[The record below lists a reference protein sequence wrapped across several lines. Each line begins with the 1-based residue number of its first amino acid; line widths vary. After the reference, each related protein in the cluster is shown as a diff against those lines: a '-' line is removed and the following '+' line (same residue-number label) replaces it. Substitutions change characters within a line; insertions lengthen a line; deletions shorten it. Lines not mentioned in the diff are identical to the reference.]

1 MFAVA
6 SEVLESTR
14 EPGTT
19 RFSPANFA
27 ALLELP
33 LQDLAEL
40 AGVHRNTMRTHPES
54 PRLQAALR
62 DLMRVL
68 VAAMEVQPDSQRAIF
83 LVKNEPIPSFGHKT
97 LLQLV
102 SAGRA
107 DDAVRYVESIASGF
121 VG

>member
-40 AGVHRNTMRTHPES
+40 AGVHRNTLRTHPES